1 MSERLVT
8 VGEVRGVY
16 GVKGWV
22 KLFSFTAPRENLLGF
37 REFTTGQ
44 GKTLRLIEGRPQGK
58 GLVGRFAG
66 CDDRDA
72 ALAMH
77 GTALQVARSAL
88 PATDEGEFDWD
99 DLVGLEVVDI
109 EAGVLGSVDYLLET
123 GADDVMVIRQPA
135 GGEILVPFAWE
146 RVVQGVEL
154 DPGRITV
161 DWPEARADA
170 ETE

>member
-88 PATDEGEFDWD
+88 PATDEGEFYWD
-99 DLVGLEVVDI
+99 DLVGLEVVDM
-109 EAGVLGSVDYLLET
+109 
-123 GADDVMVIRQPA
+123 MVIRQPA
-135 GGEILVPFAWE
+135 GGGI
-146 RVVQGVEL
+146 
-154 DPGRITV
+154 
-161 DWPEARADA
+161 ARLCGLPA
-170 ETE
+170 